1 MGTFFGTN
9 MRKEKAPYYSIV
21 IPVHNEEDSII
32 PLFAKI
38 VETME
43 AQEWDF
49 EIVFVD
55 DASTDGSFALLE
67 QISSLD
73 TRVVVVQLRRNF
85 GQTAALAAGFDY
97 SRGEVIVS
105 MDGDFQ
111 HDPSDLP
118 LLIERIHQGY
128 DIVSGWRKERVD
140 NYFTRRLPSSIANWA
155 MRVLSGVRLHDFG
168 TTFKAYRRD
177 TIRGIN
183 LYGELHRFI
192 PALASLQ
199 GARIAEV
206 PIRNTVRNTGRSH
219 YGLGRT
225 FRVLLDLITVRFLLR
240 YLTRPLHFFGM
251 LGLVCFTAG
260 FGALAYLFYEKLR
273 GHSIFLEHGP
283 LLLVAVVAVLA
294 GVQLVSTGLIGEVLT
309 RIYYE
314 GQQRRIYAVS
324 RVLGRSRKAG
334 IV

>member
-1 MGTFFGTN
+1 

-21 IPVHNEEDSII
+21 IPVHNEEESII
-32 PLFAKI
+32 PLFARI

-67 QISSLD
+67 QIASLD
-73 TRVVVVQLRRNF
+73 SRVVVVQLRRNF

-97 SRGEVIVS
+97 ARGEVIVS

-111 HDPSDLP
+111 HDPADLP
-118 LLIERIHQGY
+118 LLIEKIHQGY
-128 DIVSGWRKERVD
+128 DIVSGWRKQRVD
-140 NYFTRRLPSSIANWA
+140 NYFTRRLPSAIANWA

-168 TTFKAYRRD
+168 TTFKAYRRE
-177 TIRGIN
+177 TIRGIH
-183 LYGELHRFI
+183 LYGDLHRFI
-192 PALASLQ
+192 PALASLH
-199 GARIAEV
+199 GARMAEV
-206 PIRNTVRNTGRSH
+206 PIRNSVRGTGRSH

-225 FRVLLDLITVRFLLR
+225 FRVLFDLITVRFLLR

-251 LGLVCFTAG
+251 LGLLCFTAG
-260 FGALAYLFYEKLR
+260 SGVTVYLLYEKLQ
-273 GHSIFLEHGP
+273 GHAIFLEHGP
-283 LLLVAVVAVLA
+283 LLLVAVVALVA

-309 RIYYE
+309 RIYFE
-314 GQQRRIYAVS
+314 GQQRRIYSVS

>member
-1 MGTFFGTN
+1 MGARSCSG
-9 MRKEKAPYYSIV
+9 YSIV
-21 IPVHNEEDSII
+21 IPIHNEEESII

-43 AQEWDF
+43 AQEGDF

-67 QISSLD
+67 QIASLD
-73 TRVVVVQLRRNF
+73 SRVVVVQLRRNF

-97 SRGEVIVS
+97 ARGEVIVS

-111 HDPSDLP
+111 HDPADLP
-118 LLIERIHQGY
+118 LLIEKIHQGY
-128 DIVSGWRKERVD
+128 DIVSGWRKQRVD
-140 NYFTRRLPSSIANWA
+140 NYFTRRLPSAIANWA

-168 TTFKAYRRD
+168 TTFKAYRRE
-177 TIRGIN
+177 TIRGIH
-183 LYGELHRFI
+183 LYGDLHRFI
-192 PALASLQ
+192 PALASLH
-199 GARIAEV
+199 GARMAEV
-206 PIRNTVRNTGRSH
+206 PIRNSVRGTGRSH

-251 LGLVCFTAG
+251 LGLLCFTG
-260 FGALAYLFYEKLR
+260 GSGAMIYLLYEKLQ
-273 GHSIFLEHGP
+273 GHAIFLEHGP
-283 LLLVAVVAVLA
+283 LLLVAVVALVA

-309 RIYYE
+309 RIYFE
-314 GQQRRIYAVS
+314 GQQRRIYSVS

>member
-1 MGTFFGTN
+1 

-21 IPVHNEEDSII
+21 IPVHNEEESII
-32 PLFAKI
+32 PLFARI

-67 QISSLD
+67 QIASLD
-73 TRVVVVQLRRNF
+73 SRVVVVQLRRNF

-97 SRGEVIVS
+97 ARGEVIVS

-111 HDPSDLP
+111 HDPADLP
-118 LLIERIHQGY
+118 LLIEKIHQGY
-128 DIVSGWRKERVD
+128 DIVSGWRKQRVD
-140 NYFTRRLPSSIANWA
+140 NYFTRRLPSAIANWA
-155 MRVLSGVRLHDFG
+155 MRVLSGVSLHDFG
-168 TTFKAYRRD
+168 TTFKAYRRE
-177 TIRGIN
+177 TIRGIH
-183 LYGELHRFI
+183 LYGDLHRFI
-192 PALASLQ
+192 PALASLH
-199 GARIAEV
+199 GARMAEV
-206 PIRNTVRNTGRSH
+206 PIRNSVRGTGRSH

-225 FRVLLDLITVRFLLR
+225 FRVLFDLITVRFLLR

-251 LGLVCFTAG
+251 LGLLCFTAG
-260 FGALAYLFYEKLR
+260 SGVTVYLLYEKLQ
-273 GHSIFLEHGP
+273 GHAIFLEHGP
-283 LLLVAVVAVLA
+283 LLLVAVVALVA

-309 RIYYE
+309 RIYFE
-314 GQQRRIYAVS
+314 GQQRRIYSVS

>member
-1 MGTFFGTN
+1 

-21 IPVHNEEDSII
+21 VPIHNEEESII

-43 AQEWDF
+43 VQEWDF

-55 DASTDGSFALLE
+55 DASTDGSFVLLE
-67 QISSLD
+67 QIATLD
-73 TRVVVVQLRRNF
+73 SRVVVVQLRRNF
-85 GQTAALAAGFDY
+85 GQTPALAAGFDY
-97 SRGEVIVS
+97 ARGEVIVS

-111 HDPSDLP
+111 HDPADLP
-118 LLIERIHQGY
+118 ILIEKMQQGY
-128 DIVSGWRKERVD
+128 DIVSGWRKQRTD
-140 NYFTRRLPSSIANWA
+140 NFLTRRLPSAIANWA

-168 TTFKAYRRD
+168 TTFKAYRREVL
-177 TIRGIN
+177 RGVN

-199 GARIAEV
+199 GARMTEV
-206 PIRNTVRNTGRSH
+206 PIRNTVRTTGRSH

-225 FRVLLDLITVRFLLR
+225 FRVLFDLLTVRFLLR

-251 LGLVCFTAG
+251 LSLVCFSLG
-260 FGALAYLFYEKLR
+260 SGALAYLLYEKLL

-283 LLLVAVVAVLA
+283 LLLMAVVAVLA
-294 GVQLVSTGLIGEVLT
+294 GVQLISTGLIGEILT
-309 RIYYE
+309 RVYFE

-324 RVLGRSRKAG
+324 RVIGRSRKAG

>member
-1 MGTFFGTN
+1 
-9 MRKEKAPYYSIV
+9 MRKEKNPYYSIV
-21 IPVHNEEDSII
+21 IPIHNEEESVI

-55 DASTDGSFALLE
+55 DASTDGSSALLE
-67 QISSLD
+67 QIASLD
-73 TRVVVVQLRRNF
+73 SRVGVVQLRRNF

-97 SRGEVIVS
+97 ARGEVVVS

-111 HDPSDLP
+111 HDPADLP
-118 LLIERIHQGY
+118 RLIEKIHEGY
-128 DIVSGWRKERVD
+128 DIVSGWRKDRVD
-140 NYFTRRLPSSIANWA
+140 NFLTRRIPSATANWL
-155 MRVLSGVRLHDFG
+155 MRVFSGVALHDFG

-177 TIRGIN
+177 VLRTVN

-192 PALASLQ
+192 PALASSQ
-199 GARIAEV
+199 GARMTEV
-206 PIRNTVRNTGRSH
+206 PIRNTVRTSGQSH

-225 FRVLLDLITVRFLLR
+225 FRVVFDLLTVSFLLR
-240 YLTRPLHFFGM
+240 YLTRPLHFFGK
-251 LGLVCFTAG
+251 LSLVCFAFSSVT
-260 FGALAYLFYEKLR
+260 LAYLLYEKLL

-283 LLLVAVVAVLA
+283 LLLIGVVAGLA
-294 GVQLVSTGLIGEVLT
+294 GVQLVSTGLIGEILT
-309 RIYYE
+309 RIYFE

-324 RVLGRSRKAG
+324 RVISRSRKAG
-334 IV
+334 IA

>member
-1 MGTFFGTN
+1 

-21 IPVHNEEDSII
+21 IPVHNEEESII

-67 QISSLD
+67 QIASLD
-73 TRVVVVQLRRNF
+73 SRVVVVQLRRNF
-85 GQTAALAAGFDY
+85 GQTPALAAGFDY
-97 SRGEVIVS
+97 ARGEVIVS

-111 HDPSDLP
+111 HDPADLP
-118 LLIERIHQGY
+118 LLIEKIHQGY
-128 DIVSGWRKERVD
+128 DIVSGWRKQRVD
-140 NYFTRRLPSSIANWA
+140 NYFTRRLPSAIANWA

-168 TTFKAYRRD
+168 TTFKAYRRE
-177 TIRGIN
+177 TIRGIH

-192 PALASLQ
+192 PALASLH
-199 GARIAEV
+199 GARMAEV
-206 PIRNTVRNTGRSH
+206 PIRNTVRGTGRSH

-251 LGLVCFTAG
+251 LGLLCFTGGSA
-260 FGALAYLFYEKLR
+260 AMIYLLYEKLQ
-273 GHSIFLEHGP
+273 GHAIFLEHGP
-283 LLLVAVVAVLA
+283 LLLAAVVALVA

-309 RIYYE
+309 RIYFE
-314 GQQRRIYAVS
+314 GQQRRIYSVS

>member
-1 MGTFFGTN
+1 

-21 IPVHNEEDSII
+21 IPVHNEEESII

-67 QISSLD
+67 QIASLD
-73 TRVVVVQLRRNF
+73 SRVVVVQLRRNF

-97 SRGEVIVS
+97 ARGEVIVS

-111 HDPSDLP
+111 HDPADLP
-118 LLIERIHQGY
+118 ILIEKIRQGF
-128 DIVSGWRKERVD
+128 DIVSGWRKQRVD
-140 NYFTRRLPSSIANWA
+140 NYFTRRLPSAIANWA

-177 TIRGIN
+177 TIRGIH

-192 PALASLQ
+192 PALASLH
-199 GARIAEV
+199 GARMAEV
-206 PIRNTVRNTGRSH
+206 PIRNTVRGTGRSH
-219 YGLGRT
+219 YGLSRT
-225 FRVLLDLITVRFLLR
+225 FRVLFDLITVRFLLR

-251 LGLVCFTAG
+251 LGLLCFTAG
-260 FGALAYLFYEKLR
+260 SGGMIYLLYEKLQ
-273 GHSIFLEHGP
+273 GHSIFLDHGP
-283 LLLVAVVAVLA
+283 LLLVAVVALVA

-309 RIYYE
+309 RIYFE
-314 GQQRRIYAVS
+314 GQQRRIYSVA

>member
-1 MGTFFGTN
+1 

-21 IPVHNEEDSII
+21 IPVHNEEESII

-55 DASTDGSFALLE
+55 DASTDGSFGLLE
-67 QISSLD
+67 QIASLD
-73 TRVVVVQLRRNF
+73 SRVVVVQLRRNF

-97 SRGEVIVS
+97 ARGEVIVS

-111 HDPSDLP
+111 HDPADLP
-118 LLIERIHQGY
+118 LLIEKIHQGY
-128 DIVSGWRKERVD
+128 DIVSGWRKQRVD
-140 NYFTRRLPSSIANWA
+140 NYFTRRLPSAIANWA
-155 MRVLSGVRLHDFG
+155 MRALSGVRLHDFG
-168 TTFKAYRRD
+168 TTFKAYRRE
-177 TIRGIN
+177 TIRGIH

-192 PALASLQ
+192 PALASLH
-199 GARIAEV
+199 GARMAEV
-206 PIRNTVRNTGRSH
+206 PIRNSVRGTGRSH
-219 YGLGRT
+219 YGLSRT
-225 FRVLLDLITVRFLLR
+225 FRVLFDLVTVRFLLR

-251 LGLVCFTAG
+251 LGLLCFTAG
-260 FGALAYLFYEKLR
+260 SGAMIYLLYEKLQ
-273 GHSIFLEHGP
+273 GHAIFLEHGP
-283 LLLVAVVAVLA
+283 LLLLAVVALVA

-309 RIYYE
+309 RIYFE
-314 GQQRRIYAVS
+314 GQQRRIYSVS